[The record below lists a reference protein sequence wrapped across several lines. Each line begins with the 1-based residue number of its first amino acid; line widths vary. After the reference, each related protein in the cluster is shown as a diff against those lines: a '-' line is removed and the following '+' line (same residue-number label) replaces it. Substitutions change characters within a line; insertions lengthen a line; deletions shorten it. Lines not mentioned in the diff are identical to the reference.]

1 MNNKVVLILV
11 DGMVPESL
19 DACHHAFINQ
29 FISNSIFNLKATTVI
44 PSVTLPCH
52 MSLFHSV
59 SPQRHGILT
68 NTYTPQVRP
77 INSLFDHLKKNKKTT
92 ASFYNW
98 EQLRD
103 LSRPGSL
110 SYSQYISVDKYEDT
124 DSQLTDNAINYIN
137 DKSPDFVFVYL
148 GTTDETGHK
157 HGWMSE
163 EYISA
168 VNNAWNCI
176 QKIYNSIP
184 KEYTLIVTAD
194 HGGHDFMHGTE
205 LPSDMT
211 IPIIIKSNMPFEASD
226 KINHAN
232 IIDIAPTITKIM
244 GLDPDSDWK
253 GQSLIC

>member
-1 MNNKVVLILV
+1 
-11 DGMVPESL
+11 
-19 DACHHAFINQ
+19 
-29 FISNSIFNLKATTVI
+29 
-44 PSVTLPCH
+44 
-52 MSLFHSV
+52 
-59 SPQRHGILT
+59 
-68 NTYTPQVRP
+68 
-77 INSLFDHLKKNKKTT
+77 
-92 ASFYNW
+92 
-98 EQLRD
+98 
-103 LSRPGSL
+103 
-110 SYSQYISVDKYEDT
+110 
-124 DSQLTDNAINYIN
+124 
-137 DKSPDFVFVYL
+137 
-148 GTTDETGHK
+148 
-157 HGWMSE
+157 MSE